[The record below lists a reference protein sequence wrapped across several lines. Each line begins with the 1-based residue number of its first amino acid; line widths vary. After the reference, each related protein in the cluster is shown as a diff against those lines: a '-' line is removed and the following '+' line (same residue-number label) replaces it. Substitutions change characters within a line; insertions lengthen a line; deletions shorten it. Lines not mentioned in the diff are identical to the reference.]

1 MAKDCPACTSPHR
14 AEIETRLRA
23 KESVRSVSRWLLTEK
38 NEAIAKSTLHKHAQ
52 GHLAV
57 PSQFASKVF
66 PLPRLVAPL
75 PSPEEV
81 EAPTSSLPSD
91 SALPPLEAL
100 AYVQNRA
107 IEVIDAILPKDFIPA
122 VMSPQQVSLLNGAL
136 KEARQSAKH
145 RHELVYGKKYV
156 MHEEPRHP
164 ALKGLSDEELLR
176 RREELKR
183 KREERERV

>member
-1 MAKDCPACTSPHR
+1 LAKDCPACTSPHR

-23 KESVRSVSRWLLTEK
+23 KESVRSVSRWLQTEK
-38 NEAIAKSTLHKHAQ
+38 NETIAKSTLHKHAQ

-66 PLPRLVAPL
+66 PLPRLVAPSP
-75 PSPEEV
+75 PSQEV
-81 EAPTSSLPSD
+81 EAPVSGLPSD

-100 AYVQNRA
+100 AYVQNKA
-107 IEVIDAILPKDFIPA
+107 IEVIDALSPHMNNGL
-122 VMSPQQVSLLNGAL
+122 VSPQLVSLFNGTM

-156 MHEEPRHP
+156 VHDEARHP
-164 ALKGLSDEELLR
+164 ALKGLSNEELLR
-176 RREELKR
+176 RRDELR
-183 KREERERV
+183 RQREERERV